1 MIRFF
6 KRPIMKSLIDYI
18 TVMPESEEDTTFE
31 QGHKFPFVVN
41 ELFSTENQA
50 LIEKFFE
57 EEVSEGSEP
66 AEPDA
71 EDGEVRVDSDD
82 EVKNESEGEDNEG
95 EQKEGNEGEE
105 ESEDK
110 PVEEAE
116 QTPKEES

>member
-6 KRPIMKSLIDYI
+6 KRPIMKTLIDYI

-57 EEVSEGSEP
+57 EEVSEVSEP

-82 EVKNESEGEDNEG
+82 EVKNESEGEDSEDAHKEANKGEEQAEKMSEG
-95 EQKEGNEGEE
+95 EPQ
-105 ESEDK
+105 
-110 PVEEAE
+110 
-116 QTPKEES
+116 KEES